1 VSLRYQDPDGTSAVC
16 TNTEQADIH
25 VEISHRRRGLRTVD
39 RSWSLLGTGHAEIG
53 LRGDAAPAVNE
64 RIQG

>member
-1 VSLRYQDPDGTSAVC
+1 PDGATPVC

-25 VEISHRRRGLRTVD
+25 VEISHRRRGVRTVD

-53 LRGDAAPAVNE
+53 FRGDAAPAVNE
-64 RIQG
+64 RTHG